1 MLNTPDA
8 AGVFLL
14 CLEKLRALCRLGY
27 PCVAALVV
35 RLAFLFFASYLAGR
49 QIVTI
54 NEVLVL
60 ESSIYDRH
68 IIMRK

>member
-1 MLNTPDA
+1 MLNTPDV

-14 CLEKLRALCRLGY
+14 CLEKLRLYIAWLSLRGCAGGVAGLFTFVVIGY
-27 PCVAALVV
+27 RATSNA
-35 RLAFLFFASYLAGR
+35 
-49 QIVTI
+49 I

>member
-14 CLEKLRALCRLGY
+14 CLEKLRLYIVCILA
-27 PCVAALVV
+27 VV
-35 RLAFLFFASYLAGR
+35 WLAFLLLLVIGWAASNA
-49 QIVTI
+49 I

-68 IIMRK
+68 IIMRITRICYP

>member
-1 MLNTPDA
+1 MLEEA
-8 AGVFLL
+8 
-14 CLEKLRALCRLGY
+14 EALYSLY

-35 RLAFLFFASYLAGR
+35 WLAFLLLLVIGWAASNA
-49 QIVTI
+49 I

-68 IIMRK
+68 IIMRITRICYP

>member
-14 CLEKLRALCRLGY
+14 CLWA
-27 PCVAALVV
+27 VSNA
-35 RLAFLFFASYLAGR
+35 
-49 QIVTI
+49 I

-60 ESSIYDRH
+60 KSSIYDRH